1 MARSTLTLRYV
12 MLGIVT
18 FALSVDTARSED
30 AWGTII
36 GGRTDRADG
45 SSAITVGRKLRTT
58 LETRVG
64 TDFNLAAPQS
74 RSLIQPED
82 TSSGAAWAKVTL
94 PRSTLLGWDKATLD
108 ARVDS
113 AHDTG
118 RLGTSFSRSIAADK
132 NLSVTVQDD
141 YAVVRTL
148 GPTDQTEAPA
158 QSWETAKSV
167 RLKVVPVDTTFSV
180 GTRISTT
187 DNQWLHSISAEQK
200 ILGPLTVSGGISETA
215 SGELNRSLS
224 AGFKRTW

>member
-1 MARSTLTLRYV
+1 MARAAILCV
-12 MLGIVT
+12 IA
-18 FALSVDTARSED
+18 FALPVETARSEDARSED
-30 AWGTII
+30 AWGKII
-36 GGRTDRADG
+36 GGRVERADG
-45 SSAITVGRKLRTT
+45 SSAVTVGRKLPTV
-58 LETRVG
+58 LETKVG
-64 TDFNLAAPQS
+64 ADFNLAAPQD
-74 RSLIQPED
+74 RLLMQPDD
-82 TSSGAAWAKVTL
+82 TSSGAAWANVTL

-118 RLGTSFSRSIAADK
+118 KLRTSFSRSIAADK

-141 YAVVRTL
+141 YAVVRAL
-148 GPTDQTEAPA
+148 GAADQTEAPA

-187 DNQWLHSISAEQK
+187 DNQWLSSISAEQK

-215 SGELNRSLS
+215 GGELNRSLS